1 MTRPCANS
9 APDRASDDA
18 RAAPGHLRLRL
29 TLAFDGTAH
38 HGWHSGR
45 SGRGVC
51 DQVEAALA
59 GLFPSRPSLVSS
71 SRTDSGVHALGL
83 VAHFDVPA
91 SGMTVPVHR
100 LAPAINATLPDDIRV
115 LAASRARPGFHAR
128 FSAASKQYRY
138 RFWNHPVMN
147 PLLRQQAWHLPRT
160 IDREAM
166 REAARRLCGH
176 HDFRA
181 FTTRRDGTLA
191 DAHRT
196 LTRCNLQFRGPE
208 ITLILES
215 SGFLFRMCRSIAGS
229 LAAVAT
235 GRLDVAAIDT
245 MLTDGIRPAEAV
257 TAPAH
262 GLTLWRVGYGTRR

>member
-1 MTRPCANS
+1 MTRTRATS
-9 APDRASDDA
+9 AAGSATDLTPT
-18 RAAPGHLRLRL
+18 APGHLRLRL
-29 TLAFDGTAH
+29 TLAFDGTTH
-38 HGWHSGR
+38 HGWHAGR
-45 SGRGVC
+45 SGRGIC
-51 DQVEAALA
+51 DQVETALA

-71 SRTDSGVHALGL
+71 SRTDSGVHALAL

-91 SGMTVPVHR
+91 SGLSVPVHR
-100 LAPAINATLPDDIRV
+100 LAAAINNALPDDIRV
-115 LAASRARPGFHAR
+115 LAASRARRGFHAR
-128 FSAASKQYRY
+128 FSATSKQYRY

-147 PLLRQQAWHLPRT
+147 PLLRQHAWHVPRA

-181 FTTRRDGTLA
+181 FTARRDGALT

-196 LTRCNLQFRGPE
+196 LTRCDLKFRGPE

-229 LAAVAT
+229 LAAVGT
-235 GRLDVAAIDT
+235 GRLDASAIDA
-245 MLTDGIRPAEAV
+245 MLIDGIRPAAAV

-262 GLTLWRVGYGTRR
+262 GLTLWRVRYGTRG